1 MYTGIDLRTIKFLDP
16 SLLQH
21 KLKELFQTGVY
32 EANMYLMLCAI
43 NHSQHIHLSKTEP
56 QLSLSLS
63 QLYHSYQI
71 IKKISLVPWLLL
83 HHLHIKEDMIWT
95 WPPPQHLTKPTPQV
109 PKEFRFPRK
118 RHLRG
123 RDFGLFK
130 LSCPRVSKLD
140 ANCQGTQWSMMVDN
154 LNCNQFC

>member
-63 QLYHSYQI
+63 T
-71 IKKISLVPWLLL
+71 ISLVPDYQKN
-83 HHLHIKEDMIWT
+83 ITRTMT
-95 WPPPQHLTKPTPQV
+95 PPAPPPHQRRHDLDLTTTTTS
-109 PKEFRFPRK
+109 
-118 RHLRG
+118 
-123 RDFGLFK
+123 D
-130 LSCPRVSKLD
+130 
-140 ANCQGTQWSMMVDN
+140 
-154 LNCNQFC
+154 

>member
-63 QLYHSYQI
+63 LSQLYT
-71 IKKISLVPWLLL
+71 PPA
-83 HHLHIKEDMIWT
+83 
-95 WPPPQHLTKPTPQV
+95 PPPHQRRHDLDLTTTTTP
-109 PKEFRFPRK
+109 
-118 RHLRG
+118 
-123 RDFGLFK
+123 D
-130 LSCPRVSKLD
+130 
-140 ANCQGTQWSMMVDN
+140 
-154 LNCNQFC
+154 